1 MMSKPARLADVARQ
15 SQVSLTT
22 VSLVLRD
29 KPGIRPETR
38 ARVLAAA
45 QALGYQ
51 SPSYSQNGTYLRDG
65 NSQRRS
71 VPFRTLGVLIK
82 STADQV
88 AGFNPF
94 YSYVVAGIE
103 QECSRNRINLLYATL
118 AVDEYNL
125 PVDIPIVL
133 TEQEVEGLL
142 LVGTFLDETL
152 QRVLVKQS
160 VPVVLVDAYSDF
172 TYDSVVSDNLRGA
185 HQIVSHLIQ
194 AGHRHIGIVGSRPTA
209 YPSIRERREGYLA
222 ALHDNGIAQN
232 YFADCALDSDE
243 AAQAAHDLLRE
254 HPQITALFG
263 SNDDMAI
270 AAMRSAQALGKRIP
284 EDISIVGFDD
294 IDLAQHVTP
303 ALTTMRVDKIG
314 MGRMA
319 VYLLRNRAQHADAER
334 VTAQVSPRL
343 IERQSVAT
351 LTHAHGPT
359 HLLEVPERIV

>member
-22 VSLVLRD
+22 VSLVLRE

-51 SPSYSQNGTYLRDG
+51 SPSSSQHG
-65 NSQRRS
+65 NSQRDAGVRRS
-71 VPFRTLGVLIK
+71 LPFRTLGVLIK
-82 STADQV
+82 ATADQI
-88 AGFNPF
+88 AGFNHF

-118 AVDEYNL
+118 RVNENNL

-133 TEQEVEGLL
+133 TEEETEGLL

-152 QRVLVKQS
+152 QRVLVTQS

-172 TYDSVVSDNLRGA
+172 SYDSVVSDNVRGA
-185 HQIVSHLIQ
+185 HQAVSHLIQ
-194 AGHRHIGIVGSRPTA
+194 AGHRHIGIIGSRPNA

-222 ALHDNGIAQN
+222 ALNDHGIHDT

-243 AAQAAHDLLRE
+243 ATQAATELLQR

-263 SNDDMAI
+263 CNDDMAI
-270 AAMRSAQALGKRIP
+270 AAMRSTLALGRRVP
-284 EDISIVGFDD
+284 EDVSVVGFDD
-294 IDLAQHVTP
+294 IDLAQHMTP
-303 ALTTMRVDKIG
+303 PLTTMRVDKIG

-319 VYLLRNRAQHADAER
+319 VYLLRNRAEHPDAER
-334 VTAQVSPRL
+334 VSVLVTPRL

-351 LTHAHGPT
+351 ISVERKGAL
-359 HLLEVPERIV
+359 LLEQF